1 MVVTLAKDRGLAVV
15 QEPGTTMGYL
25 AFNFEDP
32 VLAKRAVRQ
41 ALAYATDRATIIK
54 YLLRGQARPAQSLLP
69 PNHWAF
75 DADVQR
81 YDFDPGL
88 AEKMLDAAGYP
99 RAADGVRLRLT
110 LKTSTDEFTRL
121 TSAAIADQ
129 WKRVG
134 VVLELR
140 PLEFATFYTDIT
152 RGSFQMYTLRWVGAN
167 TDPDIFEY
175 VFGSKRMP
183 PVGANRG
190 HYRNAGLDVLL
201 DQARVEM
208 DQAKRK
214 EILAEVQRIVAVDEP
229 YINLWYVDN
238 VCVHRDRLGGIAL
251 SPGGDYD
258 FLDAAFLQ

>member
-1 MVVTLAKDRGLAVV
+1 
-15 QEPGTTMGYL
+15 
-25 AFNFEDP
+25 
-32 VLAKRAVRQ
+32 
-41 ALAYATDRATIIK
+41 
-54 YLLRGQARPAQSLLP
+54 
-69 PNHWAF
+69 
-75 DADVQR
+75 
-81 YDFDPGL
+81 
-88 AEKMLDAAGYP
+88 
-99 RAADGVRLRLT
+99 LRLT

-190 HYRNAGLDVLL
+190 HYRNAQLDGLL
-201 DQARVEM
+201 DRARVEM
-208 DQAKRK
+208 DQGRRK

-238 VCVHRDRLGGIAL
+238 VCVHRERLEGIAL

-258 FLDAAFLQ
+258 FLDSAFLK

>member
-1 MVVTLAKDRGLAVV
+1 V
-15 QEPGTTMGYL
+15 Q
-25 AFNFEDP
+25 
-32 VLAKRAVRQ
+32 Q
-41 ALAYATDRATIIK
+41 
-54 YLLRGQARPAQSLLP
+54 
-69 PNHWAF
+69 
-75 DADVQR
+75 
-81 YDFDPGL
+81 YDFDPAR

-99 RAADGVRLRLT
+99 RGGDGVRLRLT

-167 TDPDIFEY
+167 TDPDVFEY

-190 HYRNAGLDVLL
+190 HYRNAELDGLL

-214 EILAEVQRIVAVDEP
+214 EILARVQEIVAADEP

-238 VCVHRDRLGGIAL
+238 VCLHRDRLEGITM

-258 FLDAAFLQ
+258 FLVSAFLK